1 MKIAKLL
8 SAAMIFGFGSVSL
21 AQAETIHLHN
31 VNDLTGPFNFSDTIG
46 KHRNFADFVRFSL
59 TDESNLSGSFSSA
72 YNVISS
78 SFSVELE
85 KLTAPHS
92 WTDVAKIGNP
102 FTASFS
108 FADLS
113 TGVYR
118 FEVTGSTGKK
128 VGGYWTGAINVA
140 AVPEADVWMMILI
153 GTGLV
158 GYQLRRKQTSLNLPP
173 LAG

>member
-8 SAAMIFGFGSVSL
+8 SAAMLFGFGSVSL
-21 AQAETIHLHN
+21 AQAATIQLHN
-31 VNDLTGPFNFSDTIG
+31 VDASPGPFNFSNTIG
-46 KHRNFADFVRFSL
+46 KNHDFADFVRFRLS
-59 TDESNLSGSFSSA
+59 DESTVSGSFSSV

-85 KLTAPHS
+85 KLTAPHTWS
-92 WTDVAKIGNP
+92 DVAKIGNP
-102 FTASFS
+102 LTSSFS

-113 TGVYR
+113 TGKYR
-118 FEVTGSTGKK
+118 FEVTGSTGKR
-128 VGGYWTGAINVA
+128 VGGYWSGAMNVA
-140 AVPEADVWMMILI
+140 AVPEADVWTMILI
-153 GTGLV
+153 GAGLV